1 MARFC
6 LAQREN
12 PASGRRAEE
21 LPPIVILRLRNMTAI
36 DATGLQALEDL
47 AEQFRAAKRTLIL
60 CGAQPQ
66 PAKLMHQAEFEQH
79 VGKENI
85 CENFHARSNGQSSST
100 SVPTQRAARHRNA
113 RGAQAHAAANRG
125 GLS

>member
-1 MARFC
+1 MVRSCSAPLRKY
-6 LAQREN
+6 LQVADELD
-12 PASGRRAEE
+12 E

-47 AEQFRAAKRTLIL
+47 AERLRLGNRTLIL

-66 PAKLMHQAEFEQH
+66 PAQLMRQAEFEQH

-85 CENFHARSNGQSSST
+85 CENFHAAIE
-100 SVPTQRAARHRNA
+100 RAIVVNFGAGPARKLA
-113 RGAQAHAAANRG
+113 
-125 GLS
+125 